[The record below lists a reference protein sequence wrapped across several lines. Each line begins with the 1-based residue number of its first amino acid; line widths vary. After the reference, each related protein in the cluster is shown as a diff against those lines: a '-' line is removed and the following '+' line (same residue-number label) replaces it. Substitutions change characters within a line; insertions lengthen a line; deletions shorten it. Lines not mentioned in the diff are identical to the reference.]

1 MITVRLLGGPAV
13 EGDGRPVRLPRGRKT
28 WALLGY
34 LLLAER
40 PPSRKHLAEL
50 LFADAD
56 DPLGALR
63 WALAELRRALGGA
76 VEVTGDPVRA
86 TPAPDVLIDVHALTR
101 TAALAT
107 PSAVADPPAPAGPLA
122 LAAPSAVAD
131 PPAPADPLAL
141 AAPSAPADPLALAD
155 GELLEGVQLASCLEF
170 ESWLL
175 VARHRTSAAVE
186 ARLRET
192 AARLIAQGRAG
203 AAVAYAQRAVA
214 RNPLEES
221 NHELLV
227 RSLAVAG
234 DAMAAQR
241 QIAVCRDLL
250 RRELG
255 VEASASLSEAADV
268 GTGSSMVR
276 PVGGR
281 SAAISQLEA
290 GRAAIAAGAVDA
302 GVQCLRR
309 AVVEAESCGDDA
321 LRGRAMLALGAALVH
336 AVRGRD
342 EEGGVVLH
350 EAITHA
356 TRAGDRATAASAHRE
371 LGFVEVQAGRR
382 ETADGWLARAAE
394 LAEDDKELAAVL
406 GVRGM
411 NASDRAD
418 YPAALAWLRES
429 AERAERA
436 EARRQQAWTLAILA
450 RAHVLRGEYSQARHE
465 LTRSTDLIRA
475 DRWMA
480 FLPWNQAFSGEL
492 LLLDGDLGAAGD
504 ELEQAWGMACQISDP
519 CWEAV
524 AARGLGLLS
533 ATRGR
538 RDESTHWFSEAA
550 TRSVRVS
557 DRYQWVRGYVLD
569 AAAATAL
576 DQGEPD
582 RARPIVDT
590 LAELAAR
597 CDMRELVVRAQLH
610 RVRLGDPGALAGARL
625 LGGEID
631 NPELARMLTTVR

>member
-1 MITVRLLGGPAV
+1 MITVRLLGRPAV
-13 EGDGRPVRLPRGRKT
+13 EGDGRPVRVPRGRKT

-63 WALAELRRALGGA
+63 WALAELRRALDGA
-76 VEVTGDPVRA
+76 VTVTGDPVRV
-86 TPAPDVLIDVHALTR
+86 TPGPAVVVDVLVLTEP
-101 TAALAT
+101 AD
-107 PSAVADPPAPAGPLA
+107 VADPPTLP
-122 LAAPSAVAD
+122 
-131 PPAPADPLAL
+131 
-141 AAPSAPADPLALAD
+141 D
-155 GELLEGVQLASCLEF
+155 GELLEGVDLASCLEY

-175 VARHRTSAAVE
+175 VARHRISATVE
-186 ARLRET
+186 GRLRET
-192 AARLIAQGRAG
+192 AARLLAQGRAG

-234 DAMAAQR
+234 DPTAAQR

-255 VEASASLSEAADV
+255 VEASPSLSEAADV
-268 GTGSSMVR
+268 GVGSSMVS
-276 PVGGR
+276 PLGGR
-281 SAAISQLEA
+281 AAAVNQLEA

-309 AVVEAESCGDDA
+309 AVVEAESCRDDA

-350 EAITHA
+350 EAIAHA

-371 LGFVEVQAGRR
+371 LGFIEVQAGRR
-382 ETADGWLARAAE
+382 GAADGWLAKAE
-394 LAEDDKELAAVL
+394 ALADNDKELAAVL

-418 YPAALAWLRES
+418 YPVALACLRES

-436 EARRQQAWTLAILA
+436 AARRQQAWTLAILA
-450 RAHVLRGEYSQARHE
+450 RAHVLRGEHSQARHE
-465 LTRSTDLIRA
+465 LARSTDLIRA
-475 DRWMA
+475 DRWLA
-480 FLPWNQAFSGEL
+480 LLPWNQAFSGEL
-492 LLLDGDLGAAGD
+492 LMLEGDLRGAG
-504 ELEQAWGMACQISDP
+504 EQLEQSWGMACQIGDP

-524 AARGLGLLS
+524 AARGLGRLN
-533 ATRGR
+533 ATRGHR
-538 RDESTHWFSEAA
+538 AESTRWFGEAA
-550 TRSVRVS
+550 ARSVRVS

-569 AAAATAL
+569 AAAATAI
-576 DQGEPD
+576 DQSEPE
-582 RARPIVDT
+582 RARPLVDALT
-590 LAELAAR
+590 ELAAR
-597 CDMRELVVRAQLH
+597 CDMRELVVRALLH
-610 RVRLGDPGALAGARL
+610 RVRLGDRGALAGARL
-625 LGGEID
+625 LGAGID
-631 NPELARMLTTVR
+631 NRELAELLVTAKPAK

>member
-1 MITVRLLGGPAV
+1 MITVRLLGRPAV
-13 EGDGRPVRLPRGRKT
+13 EGDGRAVRLPRGRKT

-76 VEVTGDPVRA
+76 IEVTGDPIRA
-86 TPAPDVLIDVHALTR
+86 TPGPDVVVDVLTLTR
-101 TAALAT
+101 A
-107 PSAVADPPAPAGPLA
+107 ADPPAPGDPLA
-122 LAAPSAVAD
+122 PADSLASAGSL
-131 PPAPADPLAL
+131 APADPLASAGSL
-141 AAPSAPADPLALAD
+141 APADSLALAD
-155 GELLEGVQLASCLEF
+155 GELLEGVELASCLEF

-175 VARHRTSAAVE
+175 VARHRMSATVE

-192 AARLIAQGRAG
+192 AARLLAQGRAG
-203 AAVAYAQRAVA
+203 AAVPYAQRAVA

-255 VEASASLSEAADV
+255 VDASPSLSDAADV
-268 GTGSSMVR
+268 GSGSSMVS
-276 PVGGR
+276 PLGGR
-281 SAAISQLEA
+281 AAAISQLEA

-302 GVQCLRR
+302 GLQCLRR
-309 AVVEAESCGDDA
+309 AVVEAETCRDDA

-350 EAITHA
+350 EAIAHA

-382 ETADGWLARAAE
+382 DTADGWLARAEE
-394 LAEDDKELAAVL
+394 LADDDKERAAVL

-418 YPAALAWLRES
+418 YPVALDCLRES
-429 AERAERA
+429 AELAERGA
-436 EARRQQAWTLAILA
+436 ARRQQAWSLAILA
-450 RAHVLRGEYSQARHE
+450 RAHVLRGEHSQARHE
-465 LTRSTDLIRA
+465 LARSTDLIRA
-475 DRWMA
+475 DRWLA

-492 LLLDGDLGAAGD
+492 RRLEGDLGGAGE
-504 ELEQAWGMACQISDP
+504 ELEQAWGMACQIGDP

-533 ATRGR
+533 ANRGHR
-538 RDESTHWFSEAA
+538 AESTHWFGEAA
-550 TRSVRVS
+550 ARSVRVI

-576 DQGEPD
+576 EQGEPE
-582 RARPIVDT
+582 RARPLVVALT
-590 LAELAAR
+590 QLAAR
-597 CDMRELVVRAQLH
+597 CDMRELTVRAHLH
-610 RVRLGDPGALAGARL
+610 RFRLGDRGALAGARL
-625 LGGEID
+625 LGSGID
-631 NPELARMLTTVR
+631 NPDLSRMLAAHPLPA

>member
-1 MITVRLLGGPAV
+1 MITVRLLGRPAV

-50 LFADAD
+50 LFADAG

-63 WALAELRRALGGA
+63 WALAELRRALDGA
-76 VEVTGDPVRA
+76 VTVTGDPVSV
-86 TPAPDVLIDVHALTR
+86 TTGPEVVVDVLALSG
-101 TAALAT
+101 AAA
-107 PSAVADPPAPAGPLA
+107 AGDP
-122 LAAPSAVAD
+122 
-131 PPAPADPLAL
+131 
-141 AAPSAPADPLALAD
+141 LAD
-155 GELLEGVQLASCLEF
+155 GELLEGVDLASCLEY

-175 VARHRTSAAVE
+175 VARHRMSATVE

-192 AARLIAQGRAG
+192 AAGLLAQGRAD
-203 AAVAYAQRAVA
+203 AAVGYAQRAVS
-214 RNPLEES
+214 RNPLEET

-227 RSLAVAG
+227 RSLAVSG
-234 DAMAAQR
+234 DATAAQR

-255 VEASASLSEAADV
+255 IEASPSLSEAADV
-268 GTGSSMVR
+268 GTGSSMVS

-281 SAAISQLEA
+281 AAAINQLEA
-290 GRAAIAAGAVDA
+290 GQAAIAAGAVDA

-309 AVVEAESCGDDA
+309 AVVEAESCHDDA
-321 LRGRAMLALGAALVH
+321 LRGRALLALGAALVH

-350 EAITHA
+350 EAIAHA
-356 TRAGDRATAASAHRE
+356 SRAGDRATAASAHRE

-382 ETADGWLARAAE
+382 ETADGWLAKAQA
-394 LAEDDKELAAVL
+394 LAGDDKELAAVL

-411 NASDRAD
+411 NASDRGD
-418 YPAALAWLRES
+418 YPTALACLRES

-436 EARRQQAWTLAILA
+436 AARRQHAWTLAILA
-450 RAHVLRGEYSQARHE
+450 RAHVLRGEHSQARHE
-465 LTRSTDLIRA
+465 LERSTELIRA
-475 DRWMA
+475 DRWLA
-480 FLPWNQAFSGEL
+480 LLPWNQAFSGEL
-492 LLLDGDLGAAGD
+492 RLLDGDLGGAGD
-504 ELEQAWGMACQISDP
+504 ELEQSWGMACQIGDP

-524 AARGLGLLS
+524 AARGLGRLS

-538 RDESTHWFSEAA
+538 RAESAHWFGEAA
-550 TRSVRVS
+550 ARSVRVS

-569 AAAATAL
+569 AAAATAIQL
-576 DQGEPD
+576 GDPG
-582 RARPIVDT
+582 RARPLVGT

-597 CDMRELVVRAQLH
+597 CDMRELTVRAQLH
-610 RVRLGDPGALAGARL
+610 RFRLGDRGALAGARL
-625 LGGEID
+625 LGAGID
-631 NPELARMLTTVR
+631 NPALARMLTAAVSTPA